1 MATTSDTHPGNGSN
15 KLFSI
20 TFPYLETSDI
30 DVYLN
35 GILQTITTHYTFA
48 NATTVEFVAAPA
60 NGAVILLDRNTNDS
74 DASATF
80 FPGSSIKAADLND
93 NFKQVLFLAQET
105 NNNVANAVAG
115 QIPDGT
121 ITSAKI
127 ADGAIVNAHVNAS
140 AGIVA
145 TKLAFTQSGAGAT
158 VRTVDSKLKDIIS
171 VKDFGAVGD
180 GVADDTTAWNN
191 FKASRSGRK
200 LITAGTYKISGVN
213 RVFPNDALE
222 DNIQRFP
229 PGWTG
234 LGTETRSSEI
244 SYISQKAAFHVGT
257 SDTVALDDQRNYWR
271 RLPSGGTSN
280 AWGDVSLS
288 GIGSAA
294 FGRNGVAFG
303 TYSTTFGHDC
313 ISYGVAGLAGGAGS
327 CAGDPDGL
335 IASDGY
341 CSIAF
346 GRNVLAAGSKSAAFC
361 EESEA
366 KGRAS
371 LAAGYSATAT
381 TNSDSGLGAIALG
394 RDVIA
399 RGDDTSVFGA
409 YLDATGGTVLLG
421 RGANAGSKMT
431 STSGGVGLG
440 ARVLTPTLEVT
451 PGNGSGGQGGLVYR
465 SATQLYCPHVISAGL
480 AQTTQTLTNS
490 GSGGYGE
497 FHIRPLSAGALVDG
511 WTVDSGRTLGIVS
524 LYPLVDATMRL
535 GSASYRPEYI
545 FAVNGT
551 IQTSDRREKQDIKEL
566 SEKELAVATRLKAL
580 IRTFRWKKSVAEK
593 GDKARIHV
601 GVIAQD
607 VRDAFTQE
615 GLDADSYSIFC
626 YDKWDEI
633 SEVKDSDGNV
643 TEPYRPAGDR
653 YGVKYDALLAFIIA
667 AL

>member
-1 MATTSDTHPGNGSN
+1 MTKPRDLSN
-15 KLFSI
+15 LGGGFIQSG
-20 TFPYLETSDI
+20 TGA
-30 DVYLN
+30 V
-35 GILQTITTHYTFA
+35 QR
-48 NATTVEFVAAPA
+48 TVE
-60 NGAVILLDRNTNDS
+60 N
-74 DASATF
+74 
-80 FPGSSIKAADLND
+80 
-93 NFKQVLFLAQET
+93 
-105 NNNVANAVAG
+105 
-115 QIPDGT
+115 
-121 ITSAKI
+121 
-127 ADGAIVNAHVNAS
+127 
-140 AGIVA
+140 
-145 TKLAFTQSGAGAT
+145 
-158 VRTVDSKLKDIIS
+158 KLKDTVS

-234 LGTETRSSEI
+234 TGTETRSSEI

-257 SDTVALDDQRNYWR
+257 SDTVAQDDQRNYWR

-294 FGRNGVAFG
+294 FGRNGVSYG

-313 ISYGVAGLAGGAGS
+313 ISYGVAGLAGGAGT
-327 CAGDPDGL
+327 CVGDPDGL

-361 EESEA
+361 EEGKSL
-366 KGRAS
+366 GRAS
-371 LAAGYSATAT
+371 FTAGYACNAETWSG
-381 TNSDSGLGAIALG
+381 DSGIGAAAVG
-394 RDVIA
+394 YEA
-399 RGDDTSVFGA
+399 RAYGAGSGA
-409 YLDATGGTVLLG
+409 Y
-421 RGANAGSKMT
+421 GAFLRSYNGAVVIGKGIN
-431 STSGGVGLG
+431 SGNPLVQSAAGVGLG
-440 ARVLTPTLEVT
+440 CNVVAPTLEVT
-451 PGNGSGGQGGLVYR
+451 PGDGAFGQGGLVCR
-465 SATQLYCPHVISAGL
+465 AATQLYSPHIVAAGL

-524 LYPLVDATMRL
+524 LYPRVDATMRL